1 MATRPATPQPLVTR
15 DEAIQSCAVLLAH
28 CADELGRMT
37 PEAVAE
43 QAYVPGGPSR
53 EVIAAR
59 FRELR
64 DKCRA
69 TAA

>member
-1 MATRPATPQPLVTR
+1 MTKRQPAAQPLVTR
-15 DEAIQSCAVLLAH
+15 DEAIQACAVVLAH
-28 CADELGRMT
+28 CADELSRMT

-53 EVIAAR
+53 EEIAER
-59 FRELR
+59 FRALR
-64 DKCRA
+64 DKSRA

>member
-1 MATRPATPQPLVTR
+1 MPRRPSTPPPLVTR
-15 DEAIQSCAVLLAH
+15 DEAIKSCAIVLAH
-28 CADELGRMT
+28 CADELSRMT

-53 EVIAAR
+53 EEIAAQ
-59 FRELR
+59 FRALR
-64 DKCRA
+64 DESRV